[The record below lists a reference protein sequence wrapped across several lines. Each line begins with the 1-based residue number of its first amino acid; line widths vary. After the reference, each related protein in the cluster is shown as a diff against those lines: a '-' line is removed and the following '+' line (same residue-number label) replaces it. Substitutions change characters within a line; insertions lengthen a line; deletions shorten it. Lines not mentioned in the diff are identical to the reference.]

1 MERISKCHSPSDPV
15 RFFYCLYLWSLNGYN
30 NRVNICLKDEA
41 RRVEEAGGCIMSV
54 QGELRVNAVLNVT
67 RSLGKKSTSVVLGV
81 FNGCLSGDVQG
92 RPMIISVPDTTLV
105 ERGSAGKDDSKT
117 ADILTDGIERCR
129 VRASAQQYGSYI
141 FCCMPC
147 AKRRFELSQFKA
159 VTHSSPPVNIFDDM
173 RGN

>member
-67 RSLGKKSTSVVLGV
+67 RSLGKKSTSVLLGWS
-81 FNGCLSGDVQG
+81 NGCLSGDVQG

-105 ERGSAGKDDSKT
+105 ERGSAGKDDSKR

-129 VRASAQQYGSYI
+129 MRASAKQYGSYTFLLYAI
-141 FCCMPC
+141 RKM
-147 AKRRFELSQFKA
+147 AIRA
-159 VTHSSPPVNIFDDM
+159 SSIQSSHPF
-173 RGN
+173 